1 MTGSCSRTT
10 DCERPLPNMAVKTA
24 RLEKH
29 GINYDYYTTNMY
41 FQRSKFRNIRKIQRI
56 ACSIQG

>member
-1 MTGSCSRTT
+1 MTGSCSHET
-10 DCERPLPNMAVKTA
+10 DCGRPLPNLPAEA

-41 FQRSKFRNIRKIQRI
+41 FQDSKFRI
-56 ACSIQG
+56 